1 MSQGISPTDITAI
14 EAMPSAASDSVVA
27 AVSST
32 HQQIGA
38 SPSASSSAALCTG
51 LSSTR
56 HDGEPLSQGIS
67 PATLTAITAVPSA
80 ASDGLVIASTV
91 QVPVGGK
98 VNRPAAAPAEPI
110 SGEPI
115 SAGAS
120 LATITAIEAMPSAAP
135 DGMVIAGSL
144 TQQHTSASRSTS
156 SSAAMGTNLSSARC
170 GGEPRSQGISPTTS
184 TSRIN
189 SGGYTSR
196 ASRASRVSNTG
207 RIRPHQAPS
216 GPIRPYT
223 SSSRTSRAHIR
234 RALSQG
240 ISPFTITAITAVP
253 SVASDGVVA
262 AVSSTHQQISASRSA
277 SSSAA
282 LCLGVSSARHDGEP
296 ISQGIS
302 PTTITA
308 IAAVPSAASDGVV
321 AAVPSTC
328 HQIRASHSAVAGH
341 LAHLAHSY
349 HSGALSGIGWLGHRV
364 NCSITCRWQGQP
376 SNRCHSHGCHC
387 HLPESVILRA

>member
-1 MSQGISPTDITAI
+1 M
-14 EAMPSAASDSVVA
+14 VA

-32 HQQIGA
+32 HQQISA
-38 SPSASSSAALCTG
+38 SPSASSSAGLCTG

-216 GPIRPYT
+216 G
-223 SSSRTSRAHIR
+223 RT
-234 RALSQG
+234 
-240 ISPFTITAITAVP
+240 P
-253 SVASDGVVA
+253 A
-262 AVSSTHQQISASRSA
+262 A
-277 SSSAA
+277 AA
-282 LCLGVSSARHDGEP
+282 PAEP
-296 ISQGIS
+296 ISGEPYRRASRPSRSQLSQRYPQWHRMAWSQLCPRLTSKSVLRARRLRRQHCALDS
-302 PTTITA
+302 PRHGATA
-308 IAAVPSAASDGVV
+308 INN
-321 AAVPSTC
+321 
-328 HQIRASHSAVAGH
+328 AGH

-349 HSGALSGIGWLGHRV
+349 HSGALSGIGWLGHHV

-387 HLPESVILRA
+387 HLAITAITQPSAASDGVIAAVSSTQQHISAFGVSTVQ